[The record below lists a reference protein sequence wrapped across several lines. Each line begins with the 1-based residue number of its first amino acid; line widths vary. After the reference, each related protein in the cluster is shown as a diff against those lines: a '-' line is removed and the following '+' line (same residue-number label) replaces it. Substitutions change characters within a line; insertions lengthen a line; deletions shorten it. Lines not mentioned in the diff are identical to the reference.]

1 MRRLVIGLALTAAFS
16 LPTAAQDARNFTIVN
31 ETGYEISF
39 IGVNPPGDND
49 FGDNELSSGLAD
61 GQSVYVKFN
70 NADKGCTWNIKVKWT
85 GYSEQV
91 FFEGVDLCNITT
103 ARLRYDRDTKQTTAL
118 VQ

>member
-1 MRRLVIGLALTAAFS
+1 MRKLSLAVALSAALS
-16 LPTAAQDARNFTIVN
+16 LPAAAADVRNVTIVN

-49 FGDNELSSGLAD
+49 FGDNELSAGLAE

-91 FFEGVDLCNITT
+91 FFEGLDLCSISKAT
-103 ARLRYDRDTKQTTAL
+103 LRYDRESKKTTAL

>member
-1 MRRLVIGLALTAAFS
+1 MKRLLLGLAFAATLS
-16 LPTAAQDARNFTIVN
+16 LPALAADARNITIIN

-49 FGDNELSSGLAD
+49 FGENELSSGLAQ

-70 NADKGCTWNIKVKWT
+70 GADKGCSWNVKVKWT
-85 GYSEQV
+85 GYAEQV
-91 FFEGVDLCNITT
+91 FFEGLDLCSITKAT
-103 ARLRYDRDTKQTTAL
+103 LQYDRESKKTTAL